1 MKIGIQR
8 EAAKA
13 RRLARKARAKLA
25 EVQSSNEVVAVVP
38 AVKPVYRIG
47 FQRSLFTI
55 EDNLGRAWFASA
67 DLALTTRRFMNN
79 YL

>member
-25 EVQSSNEVVAVVP
+25 EVQSSNEVVVVP